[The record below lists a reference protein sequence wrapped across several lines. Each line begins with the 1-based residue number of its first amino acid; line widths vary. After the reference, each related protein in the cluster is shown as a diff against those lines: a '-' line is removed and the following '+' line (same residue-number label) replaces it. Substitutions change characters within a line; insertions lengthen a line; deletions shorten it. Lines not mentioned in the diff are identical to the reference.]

1 MAENKL
7 LIGRIPVNK
16 GVYASEKT
24 YNKLSYCSYCGST
37 YMSLVDGNTSAPC
50 IFNEETQ
57 RYEHANTDVWQCI
70 ADGLDAYNAGNDIQ
84 TLSASTTIFD
94 ENGIAVSA
102 NPMSFISN
110 VEFAFAMVDS
120 EDKLLF
126 GIRNDGSVYQ
136 CAVDGLTQAQIDASK
151 TAAFDTIN
159 SFSAEISETIAQLS
173 GQTSIFDD
181 NGIAVSANPMSFT
194 SNAEFVT
201 ATIDAD
207 GKLLYGIRKDGS
219 VYQCAVDDLTQ
230 ARINEIVNAIG
241 LDAQEKFDI
250 LSGKTDDITNTLE
263 GFSADTLSSLDELDY
278 AVFPI
283 GLKMTVNANSDVTSN
298 NIEYH
303 IKRKGVTFVPDN
315 ITIQRQV
322 GSYGALVQIYSGS
335 TADGTTTA
343 TISGNVEGFI
353 AEAVKGNKS
362 KTVTDVKYICYFG
375 ANANETVASVE
386 DFSGLTKVQ
395 TTSINVTRTIQTNSD
410 EFIWIIVP
418 NVLFINRVTS
428 SGFDVSLNEP
438 VNVTTTLGTF
448 KAYRS
453 KNALDS
459 ASWTLKIEGTSNFE
473 FSNKDYTQY
482 YEPTTTEENPEYKK
496 VVLDSEDKILWS
508 INVEDEVYSPDL
520 SEYEVE
526 DGTKVSNIVNYITSN
541 PPYSV

>member
-57 RYEHANTDVWQCI
+57 KYEHANTDVWQCI

-102 NPMSFISN
+102 NPMSFTSN
-110 VEFAFAMVDS
+110 AEFAFAMVDS

-126 GIRNDGSVYQ
+126 GIRNDSSVYQ
-136 CAVDGLTQAQIDASK
+136 CAI
-151 TAAFDTIN
+151 
-159 SFSAEISETIAQLS
+159 
-173 GQTSIFDD
+173 
-181 NGIAVSANPMSFT
+181 
-194 SNAEFVT
+194 
-201 ATIDAD
+201 
-207 GKLLYGIRKDGS
+207 
-219 VYQCAVDDLTQ
+219 DDLTQ
-230 ARINEIVNAIG
+230 AKFNAFS
-241 LDAQEKFDI
+241 DKA
-250 LSGKTDDITNTLE
+250 DDITNT
-263 GFSADTLSSLDELDY
+263 LDELDY

-283 GLKMTVNANSDVTSN
+283 DLKMTVKANSDVTSN

-335 TADGTTTA
+335 TADSATTA
-343 TISGNVEGFI
+343 TISGNIEGFI
-353 AEAVKGNKS
+353 AEAVKGDKS
-362 KTVTDVKYICYFG
+362 KTVTDVKYVCYFG

-482 YEPTTTEENPEYKK
+482 YEPATTEENPEYKK

-508 INVEDEVYSPDL
+508 TNVEDEVYSPDL

>member
-1 MAENKL
+1 M
-7 LIGRIPVNK
+7 
-16 GVYASEKT
+16 
-24 YNKLSYCSYCGST
+24 
-37 YMSLVDGNTSAPC
+37 
-50 IFNEETQ
+50 
-57 RYEHANTDVWQCI
+57 
-70 ADGLDAYNAGNDIQ
+70 
-84 TLSASTTIFD
+84 
-94 ENGIAVSA
+94 
-102 NPMSFISN
+102 
-110 VEFAFAMVDS
+110 
-120 EDKLLF
+120 
-126 GIRNDGSVYQ
+126 
-136 CAVDGLTQAQIDASK
+136 
-151 TAAFDTIN
+151 
-159 SFSAEISETIAQLS
+159 
-173 GQTSIFDD
+173 
-181 NGIAVSANPMSFT
+181 
-194 SNAEFVT
+194 
-201 ATIDAD
+201 
-207 GKLLYGIRKDGS
+207 
-219 VYQCAVDDLTQ
+219 
-230 ARINEIVNAIG
+230 
-241 LDAQEKFDI
+241 
-250 LSGKTDDITNTLE
+250 
-263 GFSADTLSSLDELDY
+263 DY

-283 GLKMTVNANSDVTSN
+283 DLKMTVKANSDVTSN

-322 GSYGALVQIYSGS
+322 GSSGALMQIYSGS

-395 TTSINVTRTIQTNSD
+395 TASINVTRTIQTNSD

-482 YEPTTTEENPEYKK
+482 YEPATTEENPEYKK

-508 INVEDEVYSPDL
+508 TNVEDEVYSPDL

>member
-57 RYEHANTDVWQCI
+57 RYEHANTDIWQCI

-84 TLSASTTIFD
+84 TLSA
-94 ENGIAVSA
+94 
-102 NPMSFISN
+102 
-110 VEFAFAMVDS
+110 
-120 EDKLLF
+120 
-126 GIRNDGSVYQ
+126 
-136 CAVDGLTQAQIDASK
+136 
-151 TAAFDTIN
+151 
-159 SFSAEISETIAQLS
+159 
-173 GQTSIFDD
+173 QTSIFDD

-194 SNAEFVT
+194 SNAEFAFAMV
-201 ATIDAD
+201 DSED
-207 GKLLYGIRKDGS
+207 KLLFGIRNDSS
-219 VYQCAVDDLTQ
+219 VYQCAIDDLTQ
-230 ARINEIVNAIG
+230 A
-241 LDAQEKFDI
+241 KF
-250 LSGKTDDITNTLE
+250 NTLE

-283 GLKMTVNANSDVTSN
+283 DLKMTVKANSDVTSN
-298 NIEYH
+298 YIEYH

-322 GSYGALVQIYSGS
+322 GSYGALVQIYSGN
-335 TADGTTTA
+335 TADSATTA
-343 TISGNVEGFI
+343 TISGNIEGFI
-353 AEAVKGNKS
+353 AEAVKGDKS

-482 YEPTTTEENPEYKK
+482 YEPATTEENPEYKK

-508 INVEDEVYSPDL
+508 TNVEDEVYSPDL

>member
-1 MAENKL
+1 MAENRL

-102 NPMSFISN
+102 NPMSFTSN
-110 VEFAFAMVDS
+110 AEFAFAMVDS

-126 GIRNDGSVYQ
+126 GIRNNGSVYQ
-136 CAVDGLTQAQIDASK
+136 CAI
-151 TAAFDTIN
+151 
-159 SFSAEISETIAQLS
+159 
-173 GQTSIFDD
+173 
-181 NGIAVSANPMSFT
+181 
-194 SNAEFVT
+194 
-201 ATIDAD
+201 
-207 GKLLYGIRKDGS
+207 
-219 VYQCAVDDLTQ
+219 DDLTQ
-230 ARINEIVNAIG
+230 AKFNAFS
-241 LDAQEKFDI
+241 DKA
-250 LSGKTDDITNTLE
+250 DDITNTLE

-283 GLKMTVNANSDVTSN
+283 DLKMTVKANSDVTSN
-298 NIEYH
+298 YIEYH

-315 ITIQRQV
+315 IKIQRQV
-322 GSYGALVQIYSGS
+322 GSSGALVQIYSGS
-335 TADGTTTA
+335 TADSATTA
-343 TISGNVEGFI
+343 TISGNIEGFI
-353 AEAVKGNKS
+353 AEAVKGDKS

-375 ANANETVASVE
+375 ANASETVASVE

-395 TTSINVTRTIQTNSD
+395 TASINVARTIQTNSD

-418 NVLFINRVTS
+418 NVLFISRVTS

-473 FSNKDYTQY
+473 FNNKDYTQY
-482 YEPTTTEENPEYKK
+482 YEPATTEENPEYKK

>member
-84 TLSASTTIFD
+84 TLSA
-94 ENGIAVSA
+94 
-102 NPMSFISN
+102 
-110 VEFAFAMVDS
+110 
-120 EDKLLF
+120 
-126 GIRNDGSVYQ
+126 
-136 CAVDGLTQAQIDASK
+136 
-151 TAAFDTIN
+151 
-159 SFSAEISETIAQLS
+159 
-173 GQTSIFDD
+173 QTSIFDD

-194 SNAEFVT
+194 SNAEFAFAMV
-201 ATIDAD
+201 DSED
-207 GKLLYGIRKDGS
+207 KLLFGIRNDSS
-219 VYQCAVDDLTQ
+219 VYQCAIDDLTQ
-230 ARINEIVNAIG
+230 A
-241 LDAQEKFDI
+241 KF
-250 LSGKTDDITNTLE
+250 NTLE

-283 GLKMTVNANSDVTSN
+283 DLKMTVKANSDVTSN

-343 TISGNVEGFI
+343 TISGNIEGFI

-375 ANANETVASVE
+375 ANANETVARVE

-473 FSNKDYTQY
+473 FTNKDYTQY
-482 YEPTTTEENPEYKK
+482 YEPATTEENPEYKK

-508 INVEDEVYSPDL
+508 TNVEDEVYSPDL

>member
-84 TLSASTTIFD
+84 TLSASTSIFD

-102 NPMSFISN
+102 NPMSFTSN
-110 VEFAFAMVDS
+110 AEFAFAMVDS

-151 TAAFDTIN
+151 TAAFDTI
-159 SFSAEISETIAQLS
+159 AQLS
-173 GQTSIFDD
+173 AQTSIFDESG
-181 NGIAVSANPMSFT
+181 NTLTTNPISVI

-207 GKLLYGIRKDGS
+207 GKLLYGIRTDGS
-219 VYQCAVDDLTQ
+219 VYQCAIDDLTQ
-230 ARINEIVNAIG
+230 A
-241 LDAQEKFDI
+241 KF
-250 LSGKTDDITNTLE
+250 NTLE

-283 GLKMTVNANSDVTSN
+283 DLKMTVNANSDVTSN

-322 GSYGALVQIYSGS
+322 GSYGALMQIYSGS

-362 KTVTDVKYICYFG
+362 KAVTDVKYICYFG

-395 TTSINVTRTIQTNSD
+395 TASINVTRTIQTNSD

-418 NVLFINRVTS
+418 NELFINRVTS

-482 YEPTTTEENPEYKK
+482 YEPATTEENPEYKK

>member
-16 GVYASEKT
+16 GVYDSEKT

-37 YMSLVDGNTSAPC
+37 YMSLVDGNASAPC

-84 TLSASTTIFD
+84 TLSAQTSIFD
-94 ENGIAVSA
+94 DNGIAVSA
-102 NPMSFISN
+102 NPMSFTSN
-110 VEFAFAMVDS
+110 AEFAFAMVDS

-136 CAVDGLTQAQIDASK
+136 CAVD
-151 TAAFDTIN
+151 
-159 SFSAEISETIAQLS
+159 
-173 GQTSIFDD
+173 
-181 NGIAVSANPMSFT
+181 
-194 SNAEFVT
+194 
-201 ATIDAD
+201 
-207 GKLLYGIRKDGS
+207 
-219 VYQCAVDDLTQ
+219 DLTQ
-230 ARINEIVNAIG
+230 DRIDEIVNTIG
-241 LDAQEKFDI
+241 LDVHEKLDA
-250 LSGKTDDITNTLE
+250 LSGKTDGITNTLE

-283 GLKMTVNANSDVTSN
+283 DLKMTVKANSGITSN

-322 GSYGALVQIYSGS
+322 GSSGALAQIYSGS

-343 TISGNVEGFI
+343 TISGNIEGFI

-375 ANANETVASVE
+375 ANANETVTSVE

-482 YEPTTTEENPEYKK
+482 YEPATTEENPEYKK
-496 VVLDSEDKILWS
+496 VVLDSEDKILWG

>member
-1 MAENKL
+1 MIEIFKKSQEEVNQIFKNSISSAETKF
-7 LIGRIPVNK
+7 
-16 GVYASEKT
+16 SE
-24 YNKLSYCSYCGST
+24 
-37 YMSLVDGNTSAPC
+37 
-50 IFNEETQ
+50 
-57 RYEHANTDVWQCI
+57 
-70 ADGLDAYNAGNDIQ
+70 DIEA
-84 TLSASTTIFD
+84 LSA
-94 ENGIAVSA
+94 
-102 NPMSFISN
+102 
-110 VEFAFAMVDS
+110 
-120 EDKLLF
+120 
-126 GIRNDGSVYQ
+126 
-136 CAVDGLTQAQIDASK
+136 
-151 TAAFDTIN
+151 
-159 SFSAEISETIAQLS
+159 
-173 GQTSIFDD
+173 QTSIFDESG
-181 NGIAVSANPMSFT
+181 NTLTTNPISVI

-207 GKLLYGIRKDGS
+207 GKLLYGIRTDGS
-219 VYQCAVDDLTQ
+219 VYQCAIDDLTQ
-230 ARINEIVNAIG
+230 AKFNAFS
-241 LDAQEKFDI
+241 DKA
-250 LSGKTDDITNTLE
+250 DDITNTLE

-283 GLKMTVNANSDVTSN
+283 DIKMVVKANSDVTNN

-322 GSYGALVQIYSGS
+322 GSYGDLVQVYSGS
-335 TADGTTTA
+335 TADGSTTA
-343 TISGNVEGFI
+343 TISGNTEGFI
-353 AEAVKGNKS
+353 AKAVKGNKS

-375 ANANETVASVE
+375 ASANETVASIE

-395 TTSINVTRTIQTNSD
+395 TSSINVTRTIQTNSD

-418 NVLFINRVTS
+418 NVLSISMVTS

-459 ASWTLKIEGTSNFE
+459 ASWTLKIEGASNFE
-473 FSNKDYTQY
+473 FNNKDYTQY
-482 YEPTTTEENPEYKK
+482 YEPATTEKNPEYKK

-508 INVEDEVYSPDL
+508 TNVEDEVYSPNL

-541 PPYSV
+541 PPYSVHF

>member
-37 YMSLVDGNTSAPC
+37 YMSLVDGNASAPC

-102 NPMSFISN
+102 NPMSFTSN
-110 VEFAFAMVDS
+110 AEFAFAMVDS

-126 GIRNDGSVYQ
+126 GIRNDSSVYQ
-136 CAVDGLTQAQIDASK
+136 CAI
-151 TAAFDTIN
+151 
-159 SFSAEISETIAQLS
+159 
-173 GQTSIFDD
+173 
-181 NGIAVSANPMSFT
+181 
-194 SNAEFVT
+194 
-201 ATIDAD
+201 
-207 GKLLYGIRKDGS
+207 
-219 VYQCAVDDLTQ
+219 DDLTQ
-230 ARINEIVNAIG
+230 A
-241 LDAQEKFDI
+241 KF
-250 LSGKTDDITNTLE
+250 NTLE

-283 GLKMTVNANSDVTSN
+283 DLKMTVKANSDVTSN
-298 NIEYH
+298 YIEYH

-322 GSYGALVQIYSGS
+322 GSYGALVQIYSGN

-343 TISGNVEGFI
+343 TISGNIEGFI

-395 TTSINVTRTIQTNSD
+395 TTSINVTRKIQTNSD
-410 EFIWIIVP
+410 DFIWIIVP

-482 YEPTTTEENPEYKK
+482 YEPATTEENPEYKK
-496 VVLDSEDKILWS
+496 VVLDSEEKILWS
-508 INVEDEVYSPDL
+508 TNVEDEVYSPDL

>member
-84 TLSASTTIFD
+84 TLSASTSIFD

-102 NPMSFISN
+102 NPMSFTSN
-110 VEFAFAMVDS
+110 AEFAFAMVDS
-120 EDKLLF
+120 EGKLLY
-126 GIRNDGSVYQ
+126 GIRIDGSVYQ
-136 CAVDGLTQAQIDASK
+136 CATDDLTQAQIDALNK
-151 TAAFDTIN
+151 
-159 SFSAEISETIAQLS
+159 TIAQLS
-173 GQTSIFDD
+173 AQTSIFDESG
-181 NGIAVSANPMSFT
+181 NTLTTNPISVI

-219 VYQCAVDDLTQ
+219 VYQCAIDDLTQ
-230 ARINEIVNAIG
+230 A
-241 LDAQEKFDI
+241 KF
-250 LSGKTDDITNTLE
+250 NTLE

-283 GLKMTVNANSDVTSN
+283 DLKMTVKANSDVTSSY
-298 NIEYH
+298 IEYH

-322 GSYGALVQIYSGS
+322 GSSGALAQIYSGN

-343 TISGNVEGFI
+343 TISGNIEGFI
-353 AEAVKGNKS
+353 AEAVKGDKS

-459 ASWTLKIEGTSNFE
+459 ASWILKIEGTSNFE
-473 FSNKDYTQY
+473 FTNKDYTQY

-508 INVEDEVYSPDL
+508 TNVEDEVYSPDL

>member
-37 YMSLVDGNTSAPC
+37 YMSLVDGNASAPC

-84 TLSASTTIFD
+84 TLSASTSIFD
-94 ENGIAVSA
+94 E
-102 NPMSFISN
+102 
-110 VEFAFAMVDS
+110 
-120 EDKLLF
+120 
-126 GIRNDGSVYQ
+126 
-136 CAVDGLTQAQIDASK
+136 
-151 TAAFDTIN
+151 
-159 SFSAEISETIAQLS
+159 
-173 GQTSIFDD
+173 

-194 SNAEFVT
+194 SNAEFAFAMV
-201 ATIDAD
+201 DSE
-207 GKLLYGIRKDGS
+207 GKLLYGIRIDGS
-219 VYQCAVDDLTQ
+219 VYQCATDDLTQ
-230 ARINEIVNAIG
+230 A
-241 LDAQEKFDI
+241 KF
-250 LSGKTDDITNTLE
+250 NTLE
-263 GFSADTLSSLDELDY
+263 GFSADTLSSIDELDY

-283 GLKMTVNANSDVTSN
+283 DLKMTVKANSDVTSN
-298 NIEYH
+298 YIEYH

-315 ITIQRQV
+315 VTIQRQV
-322 GSYGALVQIYSGS
+322 GSSGALAQIYSGN
-335 TADGTTTA
+335 TADGTTTT
-343 TISGNVEGFI
+343 TISGNIEGFI
-353 AEAVKGNKS
+353 TEAVKGDKS

-459 ASWTLKIEGTSNFE
+459 ASWILKIEGTSNFE
-473 FSNKDYTQY
+473 FTNKDYTQY

-508 INVEDEVYSPDL
+508 TNVEDEVYSPDL

>member
-84 TLSASTTIFD
+84 TLSAQTSIFD
-94 ENGIAVSA
+94 DNGIAVSA
-102 NPMSFISN
+102 NPMSFTSN
-110 VEFAFAMVDS
+110 AEFAFAMVDS

-136 CAVDGLTQAQIDASK
+136 CAVD
-151 TAAFDTIN
+151 
-159 SFSAEISETIAQLS
+159 
-173 GQTSIFDD
+173 
-181 NGIAVSANPMSFT
+181 
-194 SNAEFVT
+194 
-201 ATIDAD
+201 
-207 GKLLYGIRKDGS
+207 
-219 VYQCAVDDLTQ
+219 DLTQ
-230 ARINEIVNAIG
+230 
-241 LDAQEKFDI
+241 EKF
-250 LSGKTDDITNTLE
+250 NTLE

-283 GLKMTVNANSDVTSN
+283 DLKMTVKANSDVTSN
-298 NIEYH
+298 YIEYH

-343 TISGNVEGFI
+343 TISGNIEGFI

-395 TTSINVTRTIQTNSD
+395 TASINVTRTIQTNSD

-482 YEPTTTEENPEYKK
+482 YEPATTEENPEYKK

>member
-84 TLSASTTIFD
+84 TLSASTSIFD

-102 NPMSFISN
+102 NPMSFTSN
-110 VEFAFAMVDS
+110 AEFAFAMVDS

-126 GIRNDGSVYQ
+126 GIRNDSSVYQ
-136 CAVDGLTQAQIDASK
+136 CAI
-151 TAAFDTIN
+151 
-159 SFSAEISETIAQLS
+159 
-173 GQTSIFDD
+173 
-181 NGIAVSANPMSFT
+181 
-194 SNAEFVT
+194 
-201 ATIDAD
+201 
-207 GKLLYGIRKDGS
+207 
-219 VYQCAVDDLTQ
+219 DDLTQ
-230 ARINEIVNAIG
+230 A
-241 LDAQEKFDI
+241 KF
-250 LSGKTDDITNTLE
+250 NTLE

-283 GLKMTVNANSDVTSN
+283 DLKMTVKANSDVTSN
-298 NIEYH
+298 YIEYH
-303 IKRKGVTFVPDN
+303 IKRKGVAFVPDN

-322 GSYGALVQIYSGS
+322 GSSGALAQIYSGS
-335 TADGTTTA
+335 TADGATTA
-343 TISGNVEGFI
+343 TISGNIEGFI
-353 AEAVKGNKS
+353 AEAVKGDKS

-395 TTSINVTRTIQTNSD
+395 TASINVTRTIQTNSD

-418 NVLFINRVTS
+418 NVLSISRVTS
-428 SGFDVSLNEP
+428 SGFDVSLNKP

-482 YEPTTTEENPEYKK
+482 YEPATTEENPEYKK

-508 INVEDEVYSPDL
+508 TNVEDEVYSPDL

>member
-84 TLSASTTIFD
+84 TLSASTSIFD

-102 NPMSFISN
+102 NPMSFTSN
-110 VEFAFAMVDS
+110 AEFAFAMVDS

-136 CAVDGLTQAQIDASK
+136 CAVD
-151 TAAFDTIN
+151 
-159 SFSAEISETIAQLS
+159 
-173 GQTSIFDD
+173 
-181 NGIAVSANPMSFT
+181 
-194 SNAEFVT
+194 
-201 ATIDAD
+201 
-207 GKLLYGIRKDGS
+207 
-219 VYQCAVDDLTQ
+219 DLTQ
-230 ARINEIVNAIG
+230 A
-241 LDAQEKFDI
+241 KF
-250 LSGKTDDITNTLE
+250 NTLE

-283 GLKMTVNANSDVTSN
+283 DLKMTVKANSDVTSN

-343 TISGNVEGFI
+343 TISGNIEGFI

-395 TTSINVTRTIQTNSD
+395 TASINVTRTIQTNSD

-418 NVLFINRVTS
+418 NVLFISRVTS

-482 YEPTTTEENPEYKK
+482 YEPATTEENPEYKK

>member
-37 YMSLVDGNTSAPC
+37 YMSLVDGNASAPC

-102 NPMSFISN
+102 NPMSFTSN
-110 VEFAFAMVDS
+110 AEFAFAMVDS

-136 CAVDGLTQAQIDASK
+136 CAVD
-151 TAAFDTIN
+151 
-159 SFSAEISETIAQLS
+159 
-173 GQTSIFDD
+173 
-181 NGIAVSANPMSFT
+181 
-194 SNAEFVT
+194 
-201 ATIDAD
+201 
-207 GKLLYGIRKDGS
+207 
-219 VYQCAVDDLTQ
+219 DLTQ
-230 ARINEIVNAIG
+230 DRIDEIVNTIG
-241 LDAQEKFDI
+241 LDVHEKLDA
-250 LSGKTDDITNTLE
+250 LSGKTDGITNTLE

-283 GLKMTVNANSDVTSN
+283 DIKMTVKANSGITSN

-322 GSYGALVQIYSGS
+322 GSSGALAQIYSGS

-343 TISGNVEGFI
+343 TISGNIEGFI

-375 ANANETVASVE
+375 ANTNETVASVE

-459 ASWTLKIEGTSNFE
+459 ASWTLKIDGTSNFE
-473 FSNKDYTQY
+473 FNNKDYTQY
-482 YEPTTTEENPEYKK
+482 YEPATTEENPEYKK
-496 VVLDSEDKILWS
+496 VVLDLEDKILWS

>member
-84 TLSASTTIFD
+84 TLSAQTSIFD
-94 ENGIAVSA
+94 DNGIAVSA
-102 NPMSFISN
+102 NPMSFTSN
-110 VEFAFAMVDS
+110 AEFAFAMVDS

-136 CAVDGLTQAQIDASK
+136 CAVD
-151 TAAFDTIN
+151 
-159 SFSAEISETIAQLS
+159 
-173 GQTSIFDD
+173 
-181 NGIAVSANPMSFT
+181 
-194 SNAEFVT
+194 
-201 ATIDAD
+201 
-207 GKLLYGIRKDGS
+207 
-219 VYQCAVDDLTQ
+219 DLTQ
-230 ARINEIVNAIG
+230 DRIDEIVNTIG
-241 LDAQEKFDI
+241 LDVHEKLDA
-250 LSGKTDDITNTLE
+250 LSGKTDGITNTLE

-283 GLKMTVNANSDVTSN
+283 DLKMTVKANSGITSN

-343 TISGNVEGFI
+343 TISGNIEGFI

-375 ANANETVASVE
+375 ANANETVTSVE

-482 YEPTTTEENPEYKK
+482 YEPATTEENPEYKK
-496 VVLDSEDKILWS
+496 VVLDSEDKILWG

>member
-84 TLSASTTIFD
+84 TLSASTSIFD

-102 NPMSFISN
+102 NPMSFTSN
-110 VEFAFAMVDS
+110 AEFAFAMVDS

-136 CAVDGLTQAQIDASK
+136 CAVD
-151 TAAFDTIN
+151 
-159 SFSAEISETIAQLS
+159 
-173 GQTSIFDD
+173 
-181 NGIAVSANPMSFT
+181 
-194 SNAEFVT
+194 
-201 ATIDAD
+201 
-207 GKLLYGIRKDGS
+207 
-219 VYQCAVDDLTQ
+219 DLTQ
-230 ARINEIVNAIG
+230 DRIDEIVNTIG
-241 LDAQEKFDI
+241 LDVHEKLDA
-250 LSGKTDDITNTLE
+250 LSGKTDGITNTLE

-283 GLKMTVNANSDVTSN
+283 DLKMTVKANSDVTSN

-343 TISGNVEGFI
+343 TISGNIEGFI

-395 TTSINVTRTIQTNSD
+395 TASINVTRTIQTNSD

-482 YEPTTTEENPEYKK
+482 YEPATTEENPEYKK

>member
-84 TLSASTTIFD
+84 TLSASTSIFD

-102 NPMSFISN
+102 NPMSFTSN
-110 VEFAFAMVDS
+110 AEFAFAMVDS

-126 GIRNDGSVYQ
+126 GIRNDSSVYQ
-136 CAVDGLTQAQIDASK
+136 CAI
-151 TAAFDTIN
+151 
-159 SFSAEISETIAQLS
+159 
-173 GQTSIFDD
+173 
-181 NGIAVSANPMSFT
+181 
-194 SNAEFVT
+194 
-201 ATIDAD
+201 
-207 GKLLYGIRKDGS
+207 
-219 VYQCAVDDLTQ
+219 DDLTQ
-230 ARINEIVNAIG
+230 AKFNA
-241 LDAQEKFDI
+241 F
-250 LSGKTDDITNTLE
+250 SGKTDDITNTLE

-283 GLKMTVNANSDVTSN
+283 DLKMTVKANSDVTSN

-303 IKRKGVTFVPDN
+303 INRKGVTFVPDN

-322 GSYGALVQIYSGS
+322 GSSGALVQIYSGN
-335 TADGTTTA
+335 TADSTTTA
-343 TISGNVEGFI
+343 TISGNIEGFI
-353 AEAVKGNKS
+353 AEAVKGDKS

-395 TTSINVTRTIQTNSD
+395 TASINVTRTIQTNSD

-482 YEPTTTEENPEYKK
+482 YEPATTEENPEYKK

-508 INVEDEVYSPDL
+508 INVEEEVYSPDL

-541 PPYSV
+541 PPYSVEVLYLYNKLEKRQGLIYQIN

>member
-84 TLSASTTIFD
+84 TLSA
-94 ENGIAVSA
+94 
-102 NPMSFISN
+102 
-110 VEFAFAMVDS
+110 
-120 EDKLLF
+120 
-126 GIRNDGSVYQ
+126 
-136 CAVDGLTQAQIDASK
+136 
-151 TAAFDTIN
+151 
-159 SFSAEISETIAQLS
+159 
-173 GQTSIFDD
+173 QTSIFDD

-194 SNAEFVT
+194 SNAEFAFAMV
-201 ATIDAD
+201 DSED
-207 GKLLYGIRKDGS
+207 KLLFGIRNDSS
-219 VYQCAVDDLTQ
+219 VYQCAIDDLTQ
-230 ARINEIVNAIG
+230 A
-241 LDAQEKFDI
+241 KF
-250 LSGKTDDITNTLE
+250 NTLE

-283 GLKMTVNANSDVTSN
+283 DLKMTVKANSDVTSN

-322 GSYGALVQIYSGS
+322 GSSGALAQIYRGS

-343 TISGNVEGFI
+343 TISGNIEGFI
-353 AEAVKGNKS
+353 AEAVKGDKS

-482 YEPTTTEENPEYKK
+482 YEPATTEENPEYKK

>member
-37 YMSLVDGNTSAPC
+37 YMSLVDGNASAPC

-102 NPMSFISN
+102 NPMSFTSN
-110 VEFAFAMVDS
+110 AEFAFAMVDS

-126 GIRNDGSVYQ
+126 GIRNDS
-136 CAVDGLTQAQIDASK
+136 
-151 TAAFDTIN
+151 
-159 SFSAEISETIAQLS
+159 
-173 GQTSIFDD
+173 
-181 NGIAVSANPMSFT
+181 
-194 SNAEFVT
+194 
-201 ATIDAD
+201 
-207 GKLLYGIRKDGS
+207 S

-230 ARINEIVNAIG
+230 AKFNAFS
-241 LDAQEKFDI
+241 DKA
-250 LSGKTDDITNTLE
+250 DDITNTLE

-283 GLKMTVNANSDVTSN
+283 DLKMTVKANSDVTSN
-298 NIEYH
+298 YIEYH

-322 GSYGALVQIYSGS
+322 GSSGALAQIYSGS
-335 TADGTTTA
+335 TADGATTA
-343 TISGNVEGFI
+343 TISGNIEGFI
-353 AEAVKGNKS
+353 AEAVKGDKS

-375 ANANETVASVE
+375 ANANETVTSVE

-459 ASWTLKIEGTSNFE
+459 ASWALKIEGTSNFE
-473 FSNKDYTQY
+473 FNK
-482 YEPTTTEENPEYKK
+482 
-496 VVLDSEDKILWS
+496 
-508 INVEDEVYSPDL
+508 
-520 SEYEVE
+520 
-526 DGTKVSNIVNYITSN
+526 
-541 PPYSV
+541 

>member
-84 TLSASTTIFD
+84 TLSASTSIFD

-102 NPMSFISN
+102 NPMSFTSN
-110 VEFAFAMVDS
+110 AEFAFAMVDS

-136 CAVDGLTQAQIDASK
+136 CAVD
-151 TAAFDTIN
+151 
-159 SFSAEISETIAQLS
+159 
-173 GQTSIFDD
+173 
-181 NGIAVSANPMSFT
+181 
-194 SNAEFVT
+194 
-201 ATIDAD
+201 
-207 GKLLYGIRKDGS
+207 
-219 VYQCAVDDLTQ
+219 DLTQ
-230 ARINEIVNAIG
+230 A
-241 LDAQEKFDI
+241 KF
-250 LSGKTDDITNTLE
+250 NTLE
-263 GFSADTLSSLDELDY
+263 GFSADTLSSLDELDH

-283 GLKMTVNANSDVTSN
+283 DLKMTVKANSDVTSN

-343 TISGNVEGFI
+343 TISGNIEGFI

-395 TTSINVTRTIQTNSD
+395 TASINVTRTIQTNSD

-482 YEPTTTEENPEYKK
+482 YEPATTEENPEYKK

-508 INVEDEVYSPDL
+508 TNVEDEVYSPDL

>member
-37 YMSLVDGNTSAPC
+37 YMSLVDGNASAPC

-84 TLSASTTIFD
+84 TLSAQTSIFD
-94 ENGIAVSA
+94 DNGIAVSA

-110 VEFAFAMVDS
+110 VEFAFAMVDG

-126 GIRNDGSVYQ
+126 GIRN
-136 CAVDGLTQAQIDASK
+136 
-151 TAAFDTIN
+151 
-159 SFSAEISETIAQLS
+159 
-173 GQTSIFDD
+173 
-181 NGIAVSANPMSFT
+181 
-194 SNAEFVT
+194 
-201 ATIDAD
+201 
-207 GKLLYGIRKDGS
+207 DGS

-283 GLKMTVNANSDVTSN
+283 DLKMTVKANSGITSN

-322 GSYGALVQIYSGS
+322 GSSGALAQIYSGD

-343 TISGNVEGFI
+343 TISGNIEGFI

-395 TTSINVTRTIQTNSD
+395 TASINVTRTIQTNSD

-482 YEPTTTEENPEYKK
+482 YEPATTEENPEYKK

-508 INVEDEVYSPDL
+508 TNVEDEVYSPDL

>member
-84 TLSASTTIFD
+84 TLSA
-94 ENGIAVSA
+94 
-102 NPMSFISN
+102 
-110 VEFAFAMVDS
+110 
-120 EDKLLF
+120 
-126 GIRNDGSVYQ
+126 
-136 CAVDGLTQAQIDASK
+136 
-151 TAAFDTIN
+151 
-159 SFSAEISETIAQLS
+159 
-173 GQTSIFDD
+173 QTSIFDD

-194 SNAEFVT
+194 SNAEFAFAMV
-201 ATIDAD
+201 DSED
-207 GKLLYGIRKDGS
+207 KLLFGIRNDSS
-219 VYQCAVDDLTQ
+219 VYQCAIDDLTQ
-230 ARINEIVNAIG
+230 A
-241 LDAQEKFDI
+241 KF
-250 LSGKTDDITNTLE
+250 NTLE

-283 GLKMTVNANSDVTSN
+283 DLKMTVKANSDVTSN

-322 GSYGALVQIYSGS
+322 GSSGALAQIYSGS

-343 TISGNVEGFI
+343 TISGNIEGFI
-353 AEAVKGNKS
+353 AEAVKGDKS

-482 YEPTTTEENPEYKK
+482 YEPATTEENPEYKK

>member
-16 GVYASEKT
+16 GVYDSEKT

-57 RYEHANTDVWQCI
+57 KYEHANTNVWQCI

-102 NPMSFISN
+102 NPMSFTSN
-110 VEFAFAMVDS
+110 AEFAFAMVDS

-126 GIRNDGSVYQ
+126 GIRNDS
-136 CAVDGLTQAQIDASK
+136 
-151 TAAFDTIN
+151 
-159 SFSAEISETIAQLS
+159 
-173 GQTSIFDD
+173 
-181 NGIAVSANPMSFT
+181 
-194 SNAEFVT
+194 
-201 ATIDAD
+201 
-207 GKLLYGIRKDGS
+207 S

-230 ARINEIVNAIG
+230 A
-241 LDAQEKFDI
+241 KF
-250 LSGKTDDITNTLE
+250 NTLE

-283 GLKMTVNANSDVTSN
+283 DLKMTVKANSDVTN
-298 NIEYH
+298 NYIEYH

-322 GSYGALVQIYSGS
+322 GSGGALAQIYSGN

-343 TISGNVEGFI
+343 TISGNIEGFI
-353 AEAVKGNKS
+353 AEAVKGDKS

-459 ASWTLKIEGTSNFE
+459 ASWALKIEGTSNFE
-473 FSNKDYTQY
+473 FTNKDYTQY

-508 INVEDEVYSPDL
+508 TNVEDEVYSPDL

>member
-1 MAENKL
+1 MAKL
-7 LIGRIPVNK
+7 KLPFELERISTSSPAVSTDAIDDRNFQKSQEEVNQIFK
-16 GVYASEKT
+16 SAETKFSE
-24 YNKLSYCSYCGST
+24 
-37 YMSLVDGNTSAPC
+37 
-50 IFNEETQ
+50 
-57 RYEHANTDVWQCI
+57 
-70 ADGLDAYNAGNDIQ
+70 DIEA
-84 TLSASTTIFD
+84 LSAQTSIFD
-94 ENGIAVSA
+94 ENGVPVSA
-102 NPMSFISN
+102 NPISFQSN
-110 VEFAFAMVDS
+110 GEFVIATVDG
-120 EDKLLF
+120 EGRLLY
-126 GIRNDGSVYQ
+126 GIRVDGSVYQ
-136 CAVDGLTQAQIDASK
+136 CATDDLTQAQIDALNK
-151 TAAFDTIN
+151 
-159 SFSAEISETIAQLS
+159 TIAQLS
-173 GQTSIFDD
+173 GQTSIFDESG
-181 NGIAVSANPMSFT
+181 NTLSENPVHVI
-194 SNAEFVT
+194 SNEEFVI
-201 ATIDAD
+201 ATVDAED
-207 GKLLYGIRKDGS
+207 KLLYGIRKDGS
-219 VYQCAVDDLTQ
+219 VYQCAIDDLTQ
-230 ARINEIVNAIG
+230 A
-241 LDAQEKFDI
+241 KF
-250 LSGKTDDITNTLE
+250 NTLE

-283 GLKMTVNANSDVTSN
+283 DLKMTVKANSAVTSN

-343 TISGNVEGFI
+343 TISGNIEGFI

-482 YEPTTTEENPEYKK
+482 YEPATTEENPEYKK

>member
-84 TLSASTTIFD
+84 TLSASTSIFD

-102 NPMSFISN
+102 NPMSFTSN
-110 VEFAFAMVDS
+110 AEFAFAMVDS

-126 GIRNDGSVYQ
+126 GIRNDSSVYQ
-136 CAVDGLTQAQIDASK
+136 CAI
-151 TAAFDTIN
+151 
-159 SFSAEISETIAQLS
+159 
-173 GQTSIFDD
+173 
-181 NGIAVSANPMSFT
+181 
-194 SNAEFVT
+194 
-201 ATIDAD
+201 
-207 GKLLYGIRKDGS
+207 
-219 VYQCAVDDLTQ
+219 DDLTQ
-230 ARINEIVNAIG
+230 A
-241 LDAQEKFDI
+241 KF
-250 LSGKTDDITNTLE
+250 NTLE

-283 GLKMTVNANSDVTSN
+283 DLKMTVKANSDVTSN

-322 GSYGALVQIYSGS
+322 GSSGALVQIYSGS
-335 TADGTTTA
+335 TADSATTA
-343 TISGNVEGFI
+343 TISGNIEGFI
-353 AEAVKGNKS
+353 AEAVKGDKS

-418 NVLFINRVTS
+418 NVLFISRVTS

-482 YEPTTTEENPEYKK
+482 YEPATTEENPEYKK

-508 INVEDEVYSPDL
+508 TNVEDEVYSPDL

>member
-102 NPMSFISN
+102 NPMSFTSN
-110 VEFAFAMVDS
+110 AEFAFAMVDS

-136 CAVDGLTQAQIDASK
+136 CAVDDLTQAQIDALK

-159 SFSAEISETIAQLS
+159 SFSAETSETIAQLS
-173 GQTSIFDD
+173 AQTSIFDESG
-181 NGIAVSANPMSFT
+181 NTLTTNPISVI

-207 GKLLYGIRKDGS
+207 GKLLYGIRTDGS
-219 VYQCAVDDLTQ
+219 VYQCAIDDLTQ
-230 ARINEIVNAIG
+230 AKFNAFS
-241 LDAQEKFDI
+241 E
-250 LSGKTDDITNTLE
+250 TLE

-283 GLKMTVNANSDVTSN
+283 DLKMTVKANSDVTSN

-322 GSYGALVQIYSGS
+322 GSSGALAQIYSS
-335 TADGTTTA
+335 NTADGTTTA
-343 TISGNVEGFI
+343 TISGNAEGFI
-353 AEAVKGNKS
+353 AEVVKGNKS

-395 TTSINVTRTIQTNSD
+395 TASINVTRTIQTNSD

-418 NVLFINRVTS
+418 NVLFISRVTS

-473 FSNKDYTQY
+473 FTNKDYTQY
-482 YEPTTTEENPEYKK
+482 YEPATTEENPEYKK

>member
-37 YMSLVDGNTSAPC
+37 YMSLVDGNASAPC

-84 TLSASTTIFD
+84 TLSASTSIFD
-94 ENGIAVSA
+94 E
-102 NPMSFISN
+102 
-110 VEFAFAMVDS
+110 
-120 EDKLLF
+120 
-126 GIRNDGSVYQ
+126 
-136 CAVDGLTQAQIDASK
+136 
-151 TAAFDTIN
+151 
-159 SFSAEISETIAQLS
+159 
-173 GQTSIFDD
+173 

-194 SNAEFVT
+194 SNAEFAFAMV
-201 ATIDAD
+201 DSE
-207 GKLLYGIRKDGS
+207 GKLLYGIRIDGS
-219 VYQCAVDDLTQ
+219 VYQCATDDLTQ
-230 ARINEIVNAIG
+230 A
-241 LDAQEKFDI
+241 KF
-250 LSGKTDDITNTLE
+250 NTLE

-283 GLKMTVNANSDVTSN
+283 DLKMTVKANSDVTSN
-298 NIEYH
+298 YIEYH

-322 GSYGALVQIYSGS
+322 GSSGALAQIYSGN

-343 TISGNVEGFI
+343 TISGNIEGFI
-353 AEAVKGNKS
+353 AEAVKGDKS

-459 ASWTLKIEGTSNFE
+459 ASWILKIEGTSNFE
-473 FSNKDYTQY
+473 FTNKDYTQY

-508 INVEDEVYSPDL
+508 TNVEDVVYSPDL

>member
-16 GVYASEKT
+16 GVYDSEKT

-84 TLSASTTIFD
+84 TLSAQTSIFD
-94 ENGIAVSA
+94 DNGIAVSA
-102 NPMSFISN
+102 NPMSFTSN
-110 VEFAFAMVDS
+110 AEFAFAMVDS

-136 CAVDGLTQAQIDASK
+136 CAVD
-151 TAAFDTIN
+151 
-159 SFSAEISETIAQLS
+159 
-173 GQTSIFDD
+173 
-181 NGIAVSANPMSFT
+181 
-194 SNAEFVT
+194 
-201 ATIDAD
+201 
-207 GKLLYGIRKDGS
+207 
-219 VYQCAVDDLTQ
+219 DLTQ
-230 ARINEIVNAIG
+230 A
-241 LDAQEKFDI
+241 KF
-250 LSGKTDDITNTLE
+250 NTLE

-283 GLKMTVNANSDVTSN
+283 DLKMTVKANSDVTSN

-322 GSYGALVQIYSGS
+322 GSSGALAQIYSS
-335 TADGTTTA
+335 NTADGTTTA
-343 TISGNVEGFI
+343 TISGNIEGFI
-353 AEAVKGNKS
+353 AEVVKGDKS
-362 KTVTDVKYICYFG
+362 KTVTDVKYVCYFG
-375 ANANETVASVE
+375 ASSNETVASVE

-395 TTSINVTRTIQTNSD
+395 TSSINVTRTIQTNSD
-410 EFIWIIVP
+410 DFIWIIVP

-496 VVLDSEDKILWS
+496 VVLDSEEKILWS
-508 INVEDEVYSPDL
+508 TNVEDEVYSPDL

>member
-102 NPMSFISN
+102 NPMSFTSN
-110 VEFAFAMVDS
+110 AEFAFAMVDS

-151 TAAFDTIN
+151 TAAFDTR
-159 SFSAEISETIAQLS
+159 AQLS
-173 GQTSIFDD
+173 AQTSIFDESG
-181 NGIAVSANPMSFT
+181 NTLTTNPISVI

-219 VYQCAVDDLTQ
+219 VYQCAIDDLTQ
-230 ARINEIVNAIG
+230 A
-241 LDAQEKFDI
+241 KF
-250 LSGKTDDITNTLE
+250 NTLE

-283 GLKMTVNANSDVTSN
+283 DLKMTVKANSDVTSN

-322 GSYGALVQIYSGS
+322 GSYGALMQIYSGS

-343 TISGNVEGFI
+343 TISGNIEGFI
-353 AEAVKGNKS
+353 AEVVKGDKS

-375 ANANETVASVE
+375 ANANETVARVE

-418 NVLFINRVTS
+418 NVLFISRVTS

>member
-37 YMSLVDGNTSAPC
+37 YMSLVDGNASAPC

-102 NPMSFISN
+102 NPMSFTSN
-110 VEFAFAMVDS
+110 AEFAFAMVDS

-136 CAVDGLTQAQIDASK
+136 CAVD
-151 TAAFDTIN
+151 
-159 SFSAEISETIAQLS
+159 
-173 GQTSIFDD
+173 
-181 NGIAVSANPMSFT
+181 
-194 SNAEFVT
+194 
-201 ATIDAD
+201 
-207 GKLLYGIRKDGS
+207 
-219 VYQCAVDDLTQ
+219 DLTQ
-230 ARINEIVNAIG
+230 DRIDEIVNTIG
-241 LDAQEKFDI
+241 LDVHEKLDA
-250 LSGKTDDITNTLE
+250 LSGKTDGITNTLE

-283 GLKMTVNANSDVTSN
+283 DIKMTVKANSGITSN

-322 GSYGALVQIYSGS
+322 GSSGALAQIYSGS

-343 TISGNVEGFI
+343 TISGNIEGFI

-375 ANANETVASVE
+375 ANTNETVASVE

-473 FSNKDYTQY
+473 FNNKDYTQY
-482 YEPTTTEENPEYKK
+482 YEPATTEENPEYKK
-496 VVLDSEDKILWS
+496 VVLDLEDKILWS

>member
-84 TLSASTTIFD
+84 TLSASTSIFD

-102 NPMSFISN
+102 NPMSFTSN
-110 VEFAFAMVDS
+110 AEFAFAMVDS
-120 EDKLLF
+120 ENKLLF

-136 CAVDGLTQAQIDASK
+136 CAVD
-151 TAAFDTIN
+151 
-159 SFSAEISETIAQLS
+159 
-173 GQTSIFDD
+173 
-181 NGIAVSANPMSFT
+181 
-194 SNAEFVT
+194 
-201 ATIDAD
+201 
-207 GKLLYGIRKDGS
+207 
-219 VYQCAVDDLTQ
+219 DLTQ
-230 ARINEIVNAIG
+230 A
-241 LDAQEKFDI
+241 KF
-250 LSGKTDDITNTLE
+250 NTLE

-283 GLKMTVNANSDVTSN
+283 DLKMTVKANSDVTSN

-322 GSYGALVQIYSGS
+322 GSSGALAQIYSGS

-343 TISGNVEGFI
+343 TISGNIEGFI
-353 AEAVKGNKS
+353 AEAVKGDKS

-395 TTSINVTRTIQTNSD
+395 TASINVTRTIQTNSD

-482 YEPTTTEENPEYKK
+482 YEPATTEENPEYKK

-508 INVEDEVYSPDL
+508 TNVEDEVYSPDL

>member
-84 TLSASTTIFD
+84 TLSASTSIFD

-102 NPMSFISN
+102 NPMSFTSN
-110 VEFAFAMVDS
+110 AEFAFAMVDS

-126 GIRNDGSVYQ
+126 GIRNDSSVYQ
-136 CAVDGLTQAQIDASK
+136 CAI
-151 TAAFDTIN
+151 
-159 SFSAEISETIAQLS
+159 
-173 GQTSIFDD
+173 
-181 NGIAVSANPMSFT
+181 
-194 SNAEFVT
+194 
-201 ATIDAD
+201 
-207 GKLLYGIRKDGS
+207 
-219 VYQCAVDDLTQ
+219 DDLTQ
-230 ARINEIVNAIG
+230 AKFNAFS
-241 LDAQEKFDI
+241 E
-250 LSGKTDDITNTLE
+250 TLE
-263 GFSADTLSSLDELDY
+263 GFSADTHSSLDELDY

-283 GLKMTVNANSDVTSN
+283 DLKMTVKANSDVTSN
-298 NIEYH
+298 NIEYN

-322 GSYGALVQIYSGS
+322 GSIGALVQIYSGN
-335 TADGTTTA
+335 TADSSTTA

-353 AEAVKGNKS
+353 AEAVKGDKS

-459 ASWTLKIEGTSNFE
+459 ASWILKIEGTSNFE
-473 FSNKDYTQY
+473 FTNKDYTQY

-496 VVLDSEDKILWS
+496 VVLDSEEKILWS
-508 INVEDEVYSPDL
+508 TNVEDEVYSPDL

>member
-84 TLSASTTIFD
+84 TLSASTSIFD
-94 ENGIAVSA
+94 E
-102 NPMSFISN
+102 
-110 VEFAFAMVDS
+110 
-120 EDKLLF
+120 
-126 GIRNDGSVYQ
+126 
-136 CAVDGLTQAQIDASK
+136 
-151 TAAFDTIN
+151 
-159 SFSAEISETIAQLS
+159 
-173 GQTSIFDD
+173 

-194 SNAEFVT
+194 SNAEFAFAMV
-201 ATIDAD
+201 DSE

-219 VYQCAVDDLTQ
+219 VYQCAIDDLTQ
-230 ARINEIVNAIG
+230 V
-241 LDAQEKFDI
+241 KF
-250 LSGKTDDITNTLE
+250 NTLE

-283 GLKMTVNANSDVTSN
+283 DLKMTVKANSAVTSN
-298 NIEYH
+298 YIEYH

-322 GSYGALVQIYSGS
+322 GSSGALAQIYSGN

-353 AEAVKGNKS
+353 AEAVKGDKS

-459 ASWTLKIEGTSNFE
+459 ASWILKIEGTSNFE
-473 FSNKDYTQY
+473 FTNKDYTQY

-508 INVEDEVYSPDL
+508 TNVEDEVYSPDL

>member
-16 GVYASEKT
+16 GVYDSEKT

-84 TLSASTTIFD
+84 TLSASTSIFD
-94 ENGIAVSA
+94 E
-102 NPMSFISN
+102 
-110 VEFAFAMVDS
+110 
-120 EDKLLF
+120 
-126 GIRNDGSVYQ
+126 
-136 CAVDGLTQAQIDASK
+136 
-151 TAAFDTIN
+151 
-159 SFSAEISETIAQLS
+159 
-173 GQTSIFDD
+173 

-194 SNAEFVT
+194 SNAEFAFAMV
-201 ATIDAD
+201 DSE
-207 GKLLYGIRKDGS
+207 GKLLYGIRIDGS
-219 VYQCAVDDLTQ
+219 VYQCAIDDLTQ
-230 ARINEIVNAIG
+230 A
-241 LDAQEKFDI
+241 KF
-250 LSGKTDDITNTLE
+250 NTLE

-283 GLKMTVNANSDVTSN
+283 DLKMTVKANSDVTSN
-298 NIEYH
+298 YIEYH

-322 GSYGALVQIYSGS
+322 GSSGALAQIYSGN

-343 TISGNVEGFI
+343 TISGNIEGFI
-353 AEAVKGNKS
+353 AEAVKGDKS

-473 FSNKDYTQY
+473 FTNKDYTQY

-496 VVLDSEDKILWS
+496 VVLDSEGKILWS
-508 INVEDEVYSPDL
+508 TNVEDEVYSPDL

>member
-1 MAENKL
+1 M
-7 LIGRIPVNK
+7 
-16 GVYASEKT
+16 
-24 YNKLSYCSYCGST
+24 
-37 YMSLVDGNTSAPC
+37 
-50 IFNEETQ
+50 
-57 RYEHANTDVWQCI
+57 
-70 ADGLDAYNAGNDIQ
+70 
-84 TLSASTTIFD
+84 
-94 ENGIAVSA
+94 
-102 NPMSFISN
+102 
-110 VEFAFAMVDS
+110 
-120 EDKLLF
+120 
-126 GIRNDGSVYQ
+126 
-136 CAVDGLTQAQIDASK
+136 
-151 TAAFDTIN
+151 
-159 SFSAEISETIAQLS
+159 
-173 GQTSIFDD
+173 
-181 NGIAVSANPMSFT
+181 
-194 SNAEFVT
+194 
-201 ATIDAD
+201 
-207 GKLLYGIRKDGS
+207 
-219 VYQCAVDDLTQ
+219 
-230 ARINEIVNAIG
+230 
-241 LDAQEKFDI
+241 
-250 LSGKTDDITNTLE
+250 
-263 GFSADTLSSLDELDY
+263 DY

-283 GLKMTVNANSDVTSN
+283 DLKMTVKANSDVTSN

-353 AEAVKGNKS
+353 AEAVKGDKS

-395 TTSINVTRTIQTNSD
+395 TASINVTRTIQTNSD

>member
-16 GVYASEKT
+16 GVYASGKT

-84 TLSASTTIFD
+84 TLSASTSIFD

-102 NPMSFISN
+102 NPMSFTSN
-110 VEFAFAMVDS
+110 AEFAFAMVDS

-136 CAVDGLTQAQIDASK
+136 CAVD
-151 TAAFDTIN
+151 
-159 SFSAEISETIAQLS
+159 
-173 GQTSIFDD
+173 
-181 NGIAVSANPMSFT
+181 
-194 SNAEFVT
+194 
-201 ATIDAD
+201 
-207 GKLLYGIRKDGS
+207 
-219 VYQCAVDDLTQ
+219 DLTQ

-241 LDAQEKFDI
+241 LDVQEKFDI

-283 GLKMTVNANSDVTSN
+283 DLKMTVKANSDVTSN

-322 GSYGALVQIYSGS
+322 GSSGALAQIYSGS

-343 TISGNVEGFI
+343 TISGNIEGFI

-362 KTVTDVKYICYFG
+362 KTVTDVKYICYCG
-375 ANANETVASVE
+375 ASSNETVASVE

-482 YEPTTTEENPEYKK
+482 YEPATTEENPEYKK

-508 INVEDEVYSPDL
+508 TNVEDEVYSPDL

>member
-1 MAENKL
+1 M
-7 LIGRIPVNK
+7 
-16 GVYASEKT
+16 
-24 YNKLSYCSYCGST
+24 
-37 YMSLVDGNTSAPC
+37 
-50 IFNEETQ
+50 
-57 RYEHANTDVWQCI
+57 
-70 ADGLDAYNAGNDIQ
+70 
-84 TLSASTTIFD
+84 
-94 ENGIAVSA
+94 
-102 NPMSFISN
+102 
-110 VEFAFAMVDS
+110 
-120 EDKLLF
+120 
-126 GIRNDGSVYQ
+126 
-136 CAVDGLTQAQIDASK
+136 
-151 TAAFDTIN
+151 
-159 SFSAEISETIAQLS
+159 
-173 GQTSIFDD
+173 
-181 NGIAVSANPMSFT
+181 
-194 SNAEFVT
+194 
-201 ATIDAD
+201 
-207 GKLLYGIRKDGS
+207 
-219 VYQCAVDDLTQ
+219 
-230 ARINEIVNAIG
+230 
-241 LDAQEKFDI
+241 
-250 LSGKTDDITNTLE
+250 
-263 GFSADTLSSLDELDY
+263 DY

-283 GLKMTVNANSDVTSN
+283 DLKMTVKANSDVTSN
-298 NIEYH
+298 YIEYH

-322 GSYGALVQIYSGS
+322 GSSGALAQIYSGN

-343 TISGNVEGFI
+343 TISGNIEGFI
-353 AEAVKGNKS
+353 AEAVKGDKS

-459 ASWTLKIEGTSNFE
+459 ASWILKIEGTSNFE
-473 FSNKDYTQY
+473 FTNKDYTQY

-508 INVEDEVYSPDL
+508 TNVEDVVYSPDL